1 MRGDARLPRRHRFA
15 TVASPDELFRRL
27 PAGHRFRFAA
37 GARETSVMGC
47 APVRVFDECLEP
59 GSGATGELPAA
70 ALREALP
77 RLPQRREEA
86 GFDGGA
92 VGFVTYE
99 RGLPLLGLPAR
110 RLARPGPNL
119 AFAVYDTFA
128 RWHPEPAGVEV
139 VSWGLNDEGRF
150 EPRLALER
158 ASALEEILRTPGG
171 SSASPP
177 QFRAGSARAS
187 LDREEHGR
195 AVEAILD
202 AIGRGDIYQA
212 DLTAQFAV
220 DFEGDPNG
228 LFERLL
234 RDNPAPHSTLLEV
247 GPVTVVSSSPETLL
261 RCEGRLVESR
271 PIKGTARR
279 DPDPQRDRRLARALA
294 ASRKN
299 AAELLMITDLMR
311 NDLGRVCRFGT
322 VRVPA
327 LQALE
332 SYPHVH
338 HLVSTVRGE
347 LRRGLDVFDALAAV
361 LPAGSITGTPKRR
374 AVEIL
379 GELEP
384 CPRDVYT
391 GAIGWVGFDRS
402 AHFSVGIRS
411 GILADGVFSF
421 GAGGGIVADSRPHAE
436 WKELLLKAKGF
447 AKALGLELEPTAH
460 VRER

>member
-1 MRGDARLPRRHRFA
+1 MKGDARLPRRHRFVTAA
-15 TVASPDELFRRL
+15 TADELFRRL
-27 PAGHRFRFAA
+27 PAAHRFRFAA
-37 GARETSVMGC
+37 GARETSVMGWR
-47 APVRVFDECLEP
+47 PVRVVEERLEP
-59 GSGATGELPAA
+59 GLTPGAALPTA

-77 RLPQRREEA
+77 RLPQRRGA
-86 GFDGGA
+86 SGFDGGA

-99 RGLPLLGLPAR
+99 RGLPFLGLPAR
-110 RLARPGPNL
+110 PLARPGPDL
-119 AFAVYDTFA
+119 YFAVYDTFA
-128 RWHPEPAGVEV
+128 SWHPETAEVEV
-139 VSWGLNDEGRF
+139 VSWGLSEEGCF
-150 EPRLALER
+150 EARLALQR
-158 ASALEEILRTPGG
+158 ASELEEILREPGG
-171 SSASPP
+171 PP
-177 QFRAGSARAS
+177 AGLSQFRARALTASLERDAHARAI
-187 LDREEHGR
+187 
-195 AVEAILD
+195 EAILA

-212 DLTAQFAV
+212 NLTAQFSV
-220 DFEGDPNG
+220 DFEGDPIG
-228 LFERLL
+228 LFESLL
-234 RDNPAPHSTLLEV
+234 RDNPAPHSTLLEA
-247 GPVTVVSSSPETLL
+247 GSITVVSSSPETLL

-279 DPDPQRDRRLARALA
+279 DPDPERDRRLGRALA

-327 LQALE
+327 LKALE
-332 SYPHVH
+332 SFPHVH

-347 LRRGLDVFDALAAV
+347 LCGGLDVFDALAAL

-379 GELEP
+379 AELEP

-391 GAIGWVGFDRS
+391 GAIGWVGFDRC

-421 GAGGGIVADSRPHAE
+421 GAGGGIVADSRPRAE

-447 AKALGLELEPTAH
+447 ATALGLELEPTAH